1 MKKIKTEYAD
11 FSQVKNYLIF
21 LLSKQEYS
29 EKKLRVKLLQKTT
42 NQEWI
47 ESAINELKEKKW
59 QCDSRYAKIKIRNRT
74 ACGYGP
80 LYIKME
86 LRQENIDSNEHDDFS
101 KSTED
106 WSEEARNHVE
116 KKYGEPPYDFKK
128 YSKIVN
134 LLMRRGFTQ
143 DHWYGWLRYKK

>member
-1 MKKIKTEYAD
+1 MKNKKSEYSE

-29 EKKLRVKLLQKTT
+29 EKKLREKLTQKTT

-47 ESAINELKEKKW
+47 EKALSELKEKKW
-59 QCDSRYAKIKIRNRT
+59 QSDDRYAEIKIRNRT
-74 ACGYGP
+74 LSGYGP

-86 LRQENIDSNEHDDFS
+86 LRQENIDSNNYDDFS
-101 KSTED
+101 KSNDE
-106 WSEEARNHVE
+106 WSEEAKQYIE

-128 YSKIVN
+128 YNKIAN
-134 LLMRRGFTQ
+134 LLLRRGFTQ
-143 DHWYGWLRYKK
+143 EHWRNWLKYTK